1 MTSAERRAGYRDRQK
16 REIRARIVDV
26 AHELVRREGFEALT
40 MRRLAALAGC
50 APMSV
55 YSYFPDKDAILAA
68 LAEDAFATL
77 ARRIEAD
84 PPADPMAALEDALLR
99 YVDFGLANPEHYR
112 IVFTPRAAER
122 SARAT
127 DMPSLRNPVL
137 SLLLARLDACVRDAR
152 IHGDPAELAG
162 FLWATVHGAIG
173 LATCFPALPFGD
185 GDGFA
190 RRVTGMAL
198 ASLPTGP
205 PDAHGGKAP
214 LD

>member
-1 MTSAERRAGYRDRQK
+1 MTSADRRAGYRDRQK
-16 REIRARIVDV
+16 REIRARIVEV
-26 AHELVRREGFEALT
+26 AHELVRREGFDALT

-77 ARRIEAD
+77 ARRIEAE

-127 DMPSLRNPVL
+127 DIPSLRNPVL
-137 SLLLARLDACVRDAR
+137 SLLLARLDACVRAGR
-152 IHGDPAELAG
+152 ICGDPVELAG
-162 FLWATVHGAIG
+162 FLWATVHGAVG
-173 LATCFPALPFGD
+173 LATCFPALPFGN
-185 GDGFA
+185 GEGFA
-190 RRVTGMAL
+190 RSATAMAL
-198 ASLPTGP
+198 ASLPTGQ
-205 PDAHGGKAP
+205 PDGHGRGAP
-214 LD
+214 